1 MYVISVAQK
10 VLGRSCRN
18 CRFRRFSYL
27 CAVFLWYVYAFR
39 RRITEEMPYFQLFT
53 EVFPHPITPVGLSR
67 AVPDL
72 RDLIRNFPVTISALL
87 LFPPRI
93 IAAARYIK
101 QLTHFGNAVFIFEPF
116 DHSVLQTHLL
126 PASHRKFR
134 SSSFSIRSF
143 TSSLFR
149 FVSSVSGVESLR
161 GRPFGRGT

>member
-1 MYVISVAQK
+1 MCGILVVCVCFSAADN
-10 VLGRSCRN
+10 GRN
-18 CRFRRFSYL
+18 
-27 CAVFLWYVYAFR
+27 AVFSHNPTYFLDIYL
-39 RRITEEMPYFQLFT
+39 YFQLFT

-67 AVPDL
+67 AVPDF

-93 IAAARYIK
+93 IAAARNFE
-101 QLTHFGNAVFIFEPF
+101 QLTHFGNAVFIFEPL

-134 SSSFSIRSF
+134 NSSFSIRSF

-149 FVSSVSGVESLR
+149 FVSSVSGMESLR
-161 GRPFGRGT
+161 GRPLGRGT